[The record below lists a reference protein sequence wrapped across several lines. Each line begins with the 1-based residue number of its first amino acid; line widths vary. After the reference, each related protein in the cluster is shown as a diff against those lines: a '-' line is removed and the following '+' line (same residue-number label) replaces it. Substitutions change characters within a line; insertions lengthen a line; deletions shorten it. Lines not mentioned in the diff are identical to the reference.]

1 MTVLSFL
8 KDLAAV
14 LLLCLLVPYLVSLGW
29 HKGKINAY
37 MEKAAYTPVPGT
49 PGDVGQRTKKVIVD
63 SSKNIHK
70 MSRKELIERNAR
82 AAKTKK

>member
-37 MEKAAYTPVPGT
+37 
-49 PGDVGQRTKKVIVD
+49 KK
-63 SSKNIHK
+63 KQ
-70 MSRKELIERNAR
+70 E
-82 AAKTKK
+82 